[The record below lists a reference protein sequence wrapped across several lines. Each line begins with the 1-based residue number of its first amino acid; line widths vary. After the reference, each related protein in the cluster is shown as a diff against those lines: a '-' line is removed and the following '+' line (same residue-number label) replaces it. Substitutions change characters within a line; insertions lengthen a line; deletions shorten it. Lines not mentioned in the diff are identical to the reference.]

1 MSGRIAVVS
10 GAAGAIGSAVCAR
23 LASNGD
29 LVVGLDL
36 IGGPDLTVC
45 DVSNESEVEA
55 VFSHIS
61 RIHGAPTV
69 LVNAVGITGA
79 GGIEDEDLATWR
91 RILEVNLTSSYL
103 CARQVIGGMRDAGG
117 GKIINVSSVN
127 GRFGGSALSGPAY
140 ATSKGGL
147 ITLTRFL
154 ALEHAKD
161 NIQVNCVAPGPH
173 DTPMWRALDEERRA
187 AILATVPSEEAP
199 GDPHRLAGLIQFLC
213 GPDATYITGATV
225 DINGGQWMG

>member
-23 LASNGD
+23 LASDGD

-36 IGGPDLTVC
+36 IAGHGITVC
-45 DVSNESEVEA
+45 DVSDENEVEGA
-55 VFSHIS
+55 FSDIT
-61 RIHGAPTV
+61 RTHGTPTV
-69 LVNAVGITGA
+69 LINAVGITGA
-79 GGIEDEDLATWR
+79 GGIEEEDPATWR
-91 RILEVNLTSSYL
+91 RILEVNLTSAYL
-103 CARQVIGGMRDAGG
+103 CTRQVVGGMRNIGG
-117 GKIINVSSVN
+117 GKIVNIASVN

-173 DTPMWRALDEERRA
+173 DTPMWRALDGGRRA
-187 AILATVPSEEAP
+187 AILATVPSAEAP
-199 GDPHRLAGLIQFLC
+199 GDPDRLAGLIQFLC
-213 GPDATYITGATV
+213 GPDATYITGATI